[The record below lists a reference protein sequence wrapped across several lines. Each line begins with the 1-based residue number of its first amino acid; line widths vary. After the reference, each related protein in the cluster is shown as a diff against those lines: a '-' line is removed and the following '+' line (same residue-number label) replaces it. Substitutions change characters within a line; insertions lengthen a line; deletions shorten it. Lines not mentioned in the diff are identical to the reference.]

1 MIELSVWPDQPQ
13 QDRGTVYSCC
23 KPHTRGAKHQHRWH
37 ADGTCRQL
45 QVGRIIS
52 NDGYLEKEIK
62 SRISKASQALGRLRT
77 KVLNHHNICL
87 FTKLKVYR
95 AVILT
100 FLLRYGCETWIL
112 YRSHV
117 SSHVPHLF
125 QTMNFQTG
133 FAELPAIIRRWS
145 HNTQS
150 SSDTNDN
157 RCNDLFV
164 HLYAG
169 YAKHTKNF

>member
-1 MIELSVWPDQPQ
+1 MIELSVWPDPPQ

-77 KVLNHHNICL
+77 KVLNHHKICL

-117 SSHVPHLF
+117 SSLPDS
-125 QTMNFQTG
+125 
-133 FAELPAIIRRWS
+133 ELPDWVWS

-157 RCNDLFV
+157 LRNDLV
-164 HLYAG
+164 VQQYAG
-169 YAKHTKNF
+169 YAKHTKNS

>member
-112 YRSHV
+112 YGTAAMSVH
-117 SSHVPHLF
+117 
-125 QTMNFQTG
+125 FQTG
-133 FAELPAIIRRWS
+133 FAEPPAMIRRWS

-157 RCNDLFV
+157 LRNDLV
-164 HLYAG
+164 VQQYAG